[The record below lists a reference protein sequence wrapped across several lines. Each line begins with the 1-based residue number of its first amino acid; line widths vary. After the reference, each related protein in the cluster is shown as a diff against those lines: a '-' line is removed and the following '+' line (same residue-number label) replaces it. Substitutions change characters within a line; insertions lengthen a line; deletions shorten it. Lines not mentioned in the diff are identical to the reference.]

1 MDDILENIEKFE
13 NRHILF
19 VHLSQKYRAQG
30 IALKIL
36 RQFLPQEILSKVYVS
51 LKCFGHKYDVTKVE
65 TVQWEKR
72 EREVGTGWGIPS
84 KKGMF
89 KHNKNSNRTDNN
101 NIRKGKFEQYQ
112 KIENDK

>member
-36 RQFLPQEILSKVYVS
+36 RQFLPQEILSRVYVS

-72 EREVGTGWGIPS
+72 EREVGTGYHYHYHHHYHH
-84 KKGMF
+84 
-89 KHNKNSNRTDNN
+89 HNHNQVGEFQQKVLSIIKT
-101 NIRKGKFEQYQ
+101 ITIFEE
-112 KIENDK
+112 EN

>member
-72 EREVGTGWGIPS
+72 EREVGTGWGIPTKS
-84 KKGMF
+84 KSF

-101 NIRKGKFEQYQ
+101 NIRRGKLEQSQ